1 MKSFEQKVKQ
11 LQKQICELENNEAL
25 KEERKIP
32 SDCYFLTNDKY
43 DEKAKTQSIYFTNEE
58 LNGKDILIQV
68 IDAM

>member
-32 SDCYFLTNDKY
+32 SDCYFFDKR
-43 DEKAKTQSIYFTNEE
+43 
-58 LNGKDILIQV
+58 
-68 IDAM
+68 